1 MVTFLGLK
9 NQPPFLG
16 ARCMYIFK
24 EHEICFIFIFTLHFQ
39 LHMMNNELLL
49 LQGESKKMS
58 VKEMFDFL
66 TLKML
71 PLALALIKTKN
82 RHLFD
87 PLVKNCPFSMEISL

>member
-1 MVTFLGLK
+1 MTDKVLGLASK
-9 NQPPFLG
+9 
-16 ARCMYIFK
+16 R
-24 EHEICFIFIFTLHFQ
+24 
-39 LHMMNNELLL
+39 